1 LTRDGCFAQ
10 GPDQDCGHSNKSYVA
25 KSGFQIARSC
35 VLIVEWE
42 PPAGGPPAL
51 RPEYPVQDT
60 LAEVI
65 TTSADFENFSDDD
78 ELWLSDLETR
88 AIDLE
93 NELSV
98 WREVRQRAV
107 GEPEYAAEPVP
118 IPPHES
124 FRRVAGRPDR
134 GAQAGSRE
142 PVNTT
147 ARRAGGRYEPRVA
160 GRSEPRV
167 AGRSE
172 PRVAGRSEPRVAG
185 RSRVDERTRA
195 LIDHGRRSVRRG
207 RFGRGQ
213 KIAMCVAAA
222 VVGLTVL
229 IVVVFR
235 PGASWPASVAVVQ
248 NEISTACQ
256 NPNVVSEP
264 NQVNFACGK
273 STSQILWVFS
283 LMTSGDNPN
292 FSDTK
297 TGRQGLEPISAT
309 QGGEVAWSLNL
320 HHPYNPY
327 NPIDS
332 LEVAARAINNIIGGA
347 SLTASSGKP
356 TVQSGLESVPANC
369 ALYTGSAAVVTRV
382 GYPDIC
388 ATAVTSASGQAALVA
403 DVYKEWFVGSS
414 PAFAQDASV
423 LYQNATDPG
432 NPQVQA
438 ILKTLFGSAA

>member
-1 LTRDGCFAQ
+1 V
-10 GPDQDCGHSNKSYVA
+10 S
-25 KSGFQIARSC
+25 
-35 VLIVEWE
+35 
-42 PPAGGPPAL
+42 
-51 RPEYPVQDT
+51 
-60 LAEVI
+60 

-98 WREVRQRAV
+98 WRETRQRAL
-107 GEPEYAAEPVP
+107 GDQDYAAEPVP
-118 IPPHES
+118 SPPHES
-124 FRRVAGRPDR
+124 FRRVAGPPER
-134 GAQAGSRE
+134 GPQAGPRASVHTAASR
-142 PVNTT
+142 
-147 ARRAGGRYEPRVA
+147 AA
-160 GRSEPRV
+160 GRSQSGVTDRSQPRV
-167 AGRSE
+167 PGRTRSE
-172 PRVAGRSEPRVAG
+172 A
-185 RSRVDERTRA
+185 ERTRA
-195 LIDHGRRSVRRG
+195 LIDHGRRSMRRA
-207 RFGRGQ
+207 RFGRTHKVTIGL
-213 KIAMCVAAA
+213 AVLA
-222 VVGLTVL
+222 VVVAVL
-229 IVVVFR
+229 VMVVFR
-235 PGASWPASVAVVQ
+235 AGPSWPASVAVVQ

-320 HHPYNPY
+320 HHPYNPH

-356 TVQSGLESVPANC
+356 TVQSGLESIPANC
-369 ALYTGSAAVVTRV
+369 ALYTGSAAVITRV

-388 ATAVTSASGQAALVA
+388 ATPVTTASGQAALVA

-423 LYQNATDPG
+423 LYENATDPG

>member
-1 LTRDGCFAQ
+1 V
-10 GPDQDCGHSNKSYVA
+10 S
-25 KSGFQIARSC
+25 
-35 VLIVEWE
+35 
-42 PPAGGPPAL
+42 
-51 RPEYPVQDT
+51 
-60 LAEVI
+60 

-107 GEPEYAAEPVP
+107 ADQDYAEEPVP
-118 IPPHES
+118 SPPHES
-124 FRRVAGRPDR
+124 FRRVAGPPERER
-134 GAQAGSRE
+134 QAGSRAA
-142 PVNTT
+142 VHT
-147 ARRAGGRYEPRVA
+147 AAGRAPGRSQPRVT
-160 GRSEPRV
+160 GPSQPRV
-167 AGRSE
+167 TGRT
-172 PRVAGRSEPRVAG
+172 RA
-185 RSRVDERTRA
+185 DERTRA

-207 RFGRGQ
+207 RFGHTH
-213 KIAMCVAAA
+213 KLMIALA
-222 VVGLTVL
+222 VLVVTVTVL
-229 IVVVFR
+229 IMVVFR
-235 PGASWPASVAVVQ
+235 SGASWPTSVALVQ

-273 STSQILWVFS
+273 DTSQILWVFS
-283 LMTSGDNPN
+283 LMTSGDNAN
-292 FSDTK
+292 FSDAK

-327 NPIDS
+327 DALDS
-332 LEVAARAINNIIGGA
+332 LQVAARAINNIIGGA
-347 SLTASSGKP
+347 SLTGGNGKP
-356 TVQSGLESVPANC
+356 TVQPGLESNPANC
-369 ALYTGSAAVVTRV
+369 ARYTGSAAVVTRA
-382 GYPDIC
+382 GYPDLC

-403 DVYKEWFVGSS
+403 DVYKQWFVGSS

-423 LYQNATDPG
+423 LYQNANDPG